1 MAIVGRTNEQLETQ
15 LRAFVDGE
23 TTPAVAAGR
32 RPRGGDTRVAFVFSG
47 QGPQWARMGAEL
59 VAREPVFR
67 DTLADLDARFRRLA
81 GWSLTSALAEP
92 TESSRLHETEVA
104 QPAIFAV
111 QVALAALWDSW
122 GVRPDA
128 VVGHSIG
135 ELAALYVAGVLS
147 LDDAVRI
154 VWHRGRIMQ
163 RATGLGRMAA
173 AGLTVTEA
181 ESLIREI
188 GADLSLAATNAPRS
202 VVLSGAPGALDAA
215 LAALDSR
222 GVSHRALPVSYA
234 FHSAQMEP
242 FQAELVNAIGS
253 VVPQPGHTAV
263 YSTVTGGMIDHAQI
277 DAAYFGRNV
286 RQTVRFSTA
295 IDAMLD
301 AGVDAFVEVAPHPV
315 LAASIV
321 ECSRRAR
328 ADDTGSGVDAPGP
341 TRARDD
347 AAGVR
352 RRVRRRTNAAMGERR
367 RRAGPACRSSGI
379 SLAARALLGSPR
391 FHLGNV
397 DAG

>member
-1 MAIVGRTNEQLETQ
+1 
-15 LRAFVDGE
+15 
-23 TTPAVAAGR
+23 
-32 RPRGGDTRVAFVFSG
+32 
-47 QGPQWARMGAEL
+47 MGAEL
-59 VAREPVFR
+59 AAREPVFR
-67 DTLADLDARFRRLA
+67 DTLADLDARFLRLA

-92 TESSRLHETEVA
+92 AESSRLHETAVA
-104 QPAIFAV
+104 QPAIFSV

-222 GVSHRALPVSYA
+222 GISHRALPVSYA

-277 DAAYFGRNV
+277 DAAYFGRNL
-286 RQTVRFSTA
+286 RQTVRFSTG

-321 ECSRRAR
+321 EC
-328 ADDTGSGVDAPGP
+328 
-341 TRARDD
+341 
-347 AAGVR
+347 
-352 RRVRRRTNAAMGERR
+352 
-367 RRAGPACRSSGI
+367 
-379 SLAARALLGSPR
+379 LAARELTIPVLASMRRADPSARRCCRRAPACTSSDERRDGRASPAGRSRLLIFRHIPGNASASGFAAFPR
-391 FHLGNV
+391 SATPTRVENARV
-397 DAG
+397 IVP